1 MSEELEQWLL
11 ANGYNQNDI
20 STFPNTEIA
29 LYQSLLDSGDLTL
42 ESIQRDPSTPQT
54 GEPPNDATVPEPSTF
69 EAQAGTGATF
79 IPSLLAPQLKSLGL
93 VADDGQKWNPGKAA
107 EFYGFLNE
115 HSKEAGG
122 EGFKDDETGIAE
134 ALQYLGELGVAG
146 RDEFMTS
153 NYVVAE
159 DTLAITMPNG
169 KQKVLRAAEMQAINT
184 FTGQSKGDIGKAVWA
199 GARTGTDFR
208 LTLMAQ
214 GERER
219 AGLGG
224 TMSQTSAMVAEGLK
238 KFNSNKELAYLFASE
253 MPLDMNPA
261 GDAATSASTSLT
273 IAEKIFKGESITE
286 KEMNWKD
293 ERFQSYKKLAES
305 GNSFSSNE
313 ESLNYLINLG
323 YESRTPEVAISEG
336 TARETFRNL
345 YQSLFLT
352 VPDDETLDAFQ
363 QQFEGDISSWSKR
376 QAARNVPWSEKG
388 QMTGDMYGAPTADD
402 SAMGFIQDTDIYSDL
417 YNDEFRRSG
426 LTEEQ
431 YAARFGN
438 YALGSFQSP
447 SLVTD
452 AAQAGMRTGNLST
465 VDSFASTKRGMA
477 DPNVKAGFMRAIELM
492 RGQ

>member
-1 MSEELEQWLL
+1 MTEGLINKFKEWGYSE
-11 ANGYNQNDI
+11 D
-20 STFPNTEIA
+20 EIA
-29 LYQSLLDSGDLTL
+29 YFASSPDLAIYETRLSNGNLTL
-42 ESIQRDPSTPQT
+42 DQIEFEPGFSFESQRGAGSSSI
-54 GEPPNDATVPEPSTF
+54 PE
-69 EAQAGTGATF
+69 
-79 IPSLLAPQLKSLGL
+79 LLKPWLKSIGV
-93 VADDGQKWNPGKAA
+93 VADDGITWNPGKEE
-107 EFYGFLNE
+107 EFYRLLSE
-115 HSKEAGG
+115 HSKASGG
-122 EGFKDDETGIAE
+122 EGFKNDEAGIEE
-134 ALQYLGELGVAG
+134 AKQYIGELGVAG

-169 KQKVLRAAEMQAINT
+169 KQIVLKAAEMQAINT
-184 FTGQSKGDIGKAVWA
+184 HTGQSKGDIGKAVIA

-219 AGLGG
+219 AALGG

-238 KFNSNKELAYLFASE
+238 KFNNNKELAYLFASE

-261 GDAATSASTSLT
+261 GDAATGTSTSLT
-273 IAEKIFKGESITE
+273 IAEKIFKGESVTE

-293 ERFQSYKKLAES
+293 ERFQSYTRLAES

-323 YESRTPEVAISEG
+323 YQSRTPEVAISED

-363 QQFEGDISSWSKR
+363 QQFEGDISSWSER
-376 QAARNVPWSEKG
+376 QAARNVPWSEKD

-426 LTEEQ
+426 LTEQQ

-438 YALGSFQSP
+438 YALDSFQSP

>member
-1 MSEELEQWLL
+1 MTEGLINQFKEWGYSEDDIAYFAGSADLAIYERRHSNGNLTLAQMEYQPGFSFESQRGAGSSSIPELLEPQL
-11 ANGYNQNDI
+11 
-20 STFPNTEIA
+20 
-29 LYQSLLDSGDLTL
+29 QSLG
-42 ESIQRDPSTPQT
+42 
-54 GEPPNDATVPEPSTF
+54 V
-69 EAQAGTGATF
+69 
-79 IPSLLAPQLKSLGL
+79 
-93 VADDGQKWNPGKAA
+93 VADDGITWNPGKEE
-107 EFYGFLNE
+107 EFYRFLNE

-122 EGFKDDETGIAE
+122 EGFTNDEAGIQE
-134 ALQYLGELGVAG
+134 ALQYIGELGVAG

-153 NYVVAE
+153 NYVMAE
-159 DTLAITMPNG
+159 NTLTITMPNG
-169 KQKVLRAAEMQAINT
+169 KKTVLKAAEVQAIDQL
-184 FTGQSKGDIGKAVWA
+184 TGQSKGDIGKAVIA

-208 LTLMAQ
+208 LTLIAQ
-214 GERER
+214 GEREK

-224 TMSQTSAMVAEGLK
+224 SISQTSAMVAEGLK

-261 GDAATSASTSLT
+261 GDAATGTSTSLT
-273 IAEKIFKGESITE
+273 IAEKIFKGESVTE

-293 ERFQSYKKLAES
+293 ERFQSYTRLAES

-323 YESRTPEVAISEG
+323 YESRTPEVAISED

-388 QMTGDMYGAPTADD
+388 EMTGDMYGAPTADD

-417 YNDEFRRSG
+417 YADEFRRSG
-426 LTEEQ
+426 LTEQQ

-438 YALGSFQSP
+438 YALGSFESP